1 MRKTLFFVC
10 LCLIFAISLF
20 GQSVNENEKKLVLDK
35 IDVSESYMVN
45 KRTGNQIK
53 VIIETDSSGVPR
65 NQPSPEFDVFFKS
78 SIGDGFYCKY
88 KTKSFRT
95 GSTEMYDAIKD
106 NNPLVVKDLLS
117 LGYDVTIPIFISDFS
132 DFTTSGGLMAKV
144 FSNGGTIEMGS
155 FWARRDKEGYILCSA
170 LPTPAKKIFPL
181 EFAQEKGNDEIIS
194 LISSE
199 FQKQL
204 LANRDRAIQDSLA
217 SIRILAR
224 KDSLINAGYK
234 LIIPGKGFDTIAV
247 GKTTSQEVIQI
258 LGSDFER
265 IDQDKDVTQIS
276 YKQLGV
282 SFYFYYHK
290 NLNKLGQPFWI
301 VFKRPFKGV
310 TSNGIDLNSSTVAD
324 VIRMHGDDNKSNE
337 PENDIGRIEY
347 AGITFYYNNETQND
361 SNHPSQKSL
370 VFIMIE

>member
-1 MRKTLFFVC
+1 M
-10 LCLIFAISLF
+10 
-20 GQSVNENEKKLVLDK
+20 
-35 IDVSESYMVN
+35 
-45 KRTGNQIK
+45 
-53 VIIETDSSGVPR
+53 
-65 NQPSPEFDVFFKS
+65 
-78 SIGDGFYCKY
+78 
-88 KTKSFRT
+88 
-95 GSTEMYDAIKD
+95 
-106 NNPLVVKDLLS
+106 
-117 LGYDVTIPIFISDFS
+117 
-132 DFTTSGGLMAKV
+132 
-144 FSNGGTIEMGS
+144 
-155 FWARRDKEGYILCSA
+155 
-170 LPTPAKKIFPL
+170 
-181 EFAQEKGNDEIIS
+181 
-194 LISSE
+194 
-199 FQKQL
+199 
-204 LANRDRAIQDSLA
+204 
-217 SIRILAR
+217 
-224 KDSLINAGYK
+224 
-234 LIIPGKGFDTIAV
+234 
-247 GKTTSQEVIQI
+247 IQI

-324 VIRMHGDDNKSNE
+324 VIRMHGDDYKSNE